1 MSSTVLPPGIIQE
14 SRWARSVGRVDGQLG
29 DLNELVVS
37 VDLKRDMVADA
48 QTMKEAGVTRGA
60 RIFRLRRVC
69 GRSMVR
75 AEEGMLMP
83 QADRDAPAVLT
94 VNAGSSSVKWALFRV
109 AQPPVKTETGHI
121 ERIGLPDGIVTV
133 TDPAT
138 GRRERRV
145 AQVSSHAEAARWLI
159 EHLTESG
166 KGAGIQAIGHRVV
179 HGGSRYADPQVVSAE
194 MIEELRRLS
203 PYDPEHL
210 PAELA
215 LIDALAGQYPQAP
228 QVACFDTGFHQHLP
242 PVARLMAI
250 PRRYEK
256 QGVRRYGFHGLSYA
270 YLIEELERV
279 AGREAARGKVILAH
293 LGNGASMA
301 AVRDGS
307 SIDTSMGF
315 TPASGLPMSTR
326 SGDVDP
332 GVVSYLA
339 RTEGLTADQFHHMVN
354 TQSGLLGISELSPD
368 LRDLLAQEDH
378 DPRAADAVALLC
390 YQGKKYLGAY
400 AAALGG
406 VEQLVF
412 SGGIGEHAAVVRARM
427 CEGLEFL
434 GIELDRVRNEANAPI
449 ISSGQ
454 SRVTVRV
461 IRTDEESQI
470 ARSLC
475 RLLALHAGP

>member
-1 MSSTVLPPGIIQE
+1 M
-14 SRWARSVGRVDGQLG
+14 
-29 DLNELVVS
+29 
-37 VDLKRDMVADA
+37 
-48 QTMKEAGVTRGA
+48 
-60 RIFRLRRVC
+60 F
-69 GRSMVR
+69 
-75 AEEGMLMP
+75 MP
-83 QADRDAPAVLT
+83 QADRDAPALLT

-109 AQPPVKTETGHI
+109 AAPPVRIEAGHI

-138 GRRERRV
+138 RRQERRV
-145 AQVSSHAEAARWLI
+145 AQVPSHGEAARLLI

-166 KGAGIQAIGHRVV
+166 KGVGIQAIGHRVV
-179 HGGSRYADPQVVSAE
+179 HGGTRYADPEVVSAE
-194 MIEELRRLS
+194 MIDELRRLS

-215 LIDALAGQYPQAP
+215 LIEALVGQYPRAP

-270 YLIEELERV
+270 YLMEELERV
-279 AGREAARGKVILAH
+279 AGQEAARGRVILAH

-301 AVRDGS
+301 AVQNGV
-307 SIDTSMGF
+307 SIDTSMSF
-315 TPASGLPMSTR
+315 TPTSGLPMSTR
-326 SGDVDP
+326 SGDLDP
-332 GVVSYLA
+332 GLVSYLA

-354 TQSGLLGISELSPD
+354 AQSGLLGISELSPD
-368 LRDLLAQEDH
+368 LRDLLAQEGRDA
-378 DPRAADAVALLC
+378 RAADAVALFC
-390 YQGKKYLGAY
+390 YHGKKYLGAY

-412 SGGIGEHAAVVRARM
+412 SGGIGEHSAVVRARM

-434 GIELDRVRNEANAPI
+434 GIHLDRALNDANAPI
-449 ISSGQ
+449 ISRQQ

-475 RLLALHAGP
+475 RVLTLHVDQ